1 MSEAKEYS
9 LSVTVSTE
17 FIEEQSSLANGPY
30 VFAYTVVI
38 RNTGNVTAQLLTRHW
53 IITDAFGRVQEVKGS
68 GVVGV
73 QPVLKPGEAFEYTS
87 ACPLSTPMGSMHGS
101 YQCRAED
108 GHEFDAPIK
117 AFELNMPRT
126 LH

>member
-1 MSEAKEYS
+1 MSEPKQYGFTV
-9 LSVTVSTE
+9 SVTTE

-30 VFAYTVVI
+30 VFAYTVLI

-53 IITDAFGRVQEVKGS
+53 VITDAFGRVQEVKGS

-87 ACPLSTPMGSMHGS
+87 ACPLSTPMGSMQGTYH
-101 YQCRAED
+101 CKAED
-108 GHEFDAPIK
+108 GHEFDA
-117 AFELNMPRT
+117 AVAVFELNMPRT